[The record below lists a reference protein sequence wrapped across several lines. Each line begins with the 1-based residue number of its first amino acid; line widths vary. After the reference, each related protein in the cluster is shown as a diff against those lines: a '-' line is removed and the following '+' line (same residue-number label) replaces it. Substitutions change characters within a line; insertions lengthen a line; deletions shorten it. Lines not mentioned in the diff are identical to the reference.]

1 MKNKETLFSKN
12 NYDIQLEEVLDKKEF
27 DDEAKSLILGILYRI
42 EESYK
47 DYAKV
52 KLNVKLK
59 NEIIEEI
66 INIIRDKC
74 DKFEILNPEN
84 SKNKFQVD
92 RKNKI
97 VKVFP
102 NEVNLL
108 QSLYY
113 INTQNPKKTKSIFNK
128 AIINTI
134 NNGEALNN
142 TEIIRDFNGWSW
154 NNVID
159 TDINKYYNLIYQDL
173 LLLLENETLRSI
185 INSKDIQTNLQKNM
199 NEIYGEKNAN
209 NFLELF
215 KKCCILIYVY
225 NNEKRKNE
233 VIQYLD
239 ERKNELMQI
248 TNKSDFISKITIE
261 NNNNMKIVSK
271 IENMLKSEALILK
284 KFNKEKIKEKYKTI
298 ENYKQTLNKMKNI
311 KTVEINKNSKLLN
324 PFEYVKRKN
333 TIECEI
339 KSLNDIVVL
348 MKNKKSLYNTLI
360 SLQRKVITCLYKK
373 IEVYDLKKELVNLI
387 YEVRY
392 YNLLPIEKDKKIK
405 DLKELEVDLRNM
417 QKKLTNKLCENK
429 VVDTF
434 AKDYNINY
442 NIIKYIFITKMTN
455 INKIQLSMIY
465 DNKKLNISYYDE
477 NVLEKEEKI
486 NFSEDDFNELT
497 KKTNKKMRIII

>member
-1 MKNKETLFSKN
+1 MLFVVRI
-12 NYDIQLEEVLDKKEF
+12 DI
-27 DDEAKSLILGILYRI
+27 
-42 EESYK
+42 
-47 DYAKV
+47 
-52 KLNVKLK
+52 
-59 NEIIEEI
+59 
-66 INIIRDKC
+66 
-74 DKFEILNPEN
+74 
-84 SKNKFQVD
+84 
-92 RKNKI
+92 
-97 VKVFP
+97 
-102 NEVNLL
+102 
-108 QSLYY
+108 Y
-113 INTQNPKKTKSIFNK
+113 I
-128 AIINTI
+128 
-134 NNGEALNN
+134 
-142 TEIIRDFNGWSW
+142 
-154 NNVID
+154 
-159 TDINKYYNLIYQDL
+159 
-173 LLLLENETLRSI
+173 
-185 INSKDIQTNLQKNM
+185 
-199 NEIYGEKNAN
+199 
-209 NFLELF
+209 
-215 KKCCILIYVY
+215 VY

>member
-1 MKNKETLFSKN
+1 
-12 NYDIQLEEVLDKKEF
+12 
-27 DDEAKSLILGILYRI
+27 
-42 EESYK
+42 
-47 DYAKV
+47 
-52 KLNVKLK
+52 
-59 NEIIEEI
+59 
-66 INIIRDKC
+66 
-74 DKFEILNPEN
+74 
-84 SKNKFQVD
+84 
-92 RKNKI
+92 
-97 VKVFP
+97 
-102 NEVNLL
+102 
-108 QSLYY
+108 
-113 INTQNPKKTKSIFNK
+113 
-128 AIINTI
+128 
-134 NNGEALNN
+134 
-142 TEIIRDFNGWSW
+142 
-154 NNVID
+154 
-159 TDINKYYNLIYQDL
+159 
-173 LLLLENETLRSI
+173 
-185 INSKDIQTNLQKNM
+185 M

-209 NFLELF
+209 NFLELL